1 MTPDADAEARR
12 ESAWW
17 TSAVVYQI
25 YPRSFQDS
33 DGDGIGDLRGVLQ
46 RIDHLVE
53 LGVDVVWFSPV
64 YRSPQDDNGYDIS
77 DYREVDPL
85 FGTLADLDEVV
96 AALHERG
103 IRVVMDL
110 VVNHTSDE
118 HPWFIES
125 RSSVDSPKRDWYW
138 WRPARDGFEPG
149 APGAEP
155 TNWGSFF
162 SGSTWELDEASGE
175 YFLHLF
181 SRKQPDL
188 NWENPAVREAVYDM
202 MRWWLDRGIDGFRMD
217 VINLISK
224 VIGEDGSLQD
234 GAVSNGPYG
243 DSGPSTVN
251 GPRLHEFLQEMHRE
265 VFEGRRDSLLL
276 VGETPGATVEDG
288 RLFSDPTRAELDM
301 IFTFEHVGLDHG
313 PGGRFD
319 QRPLDLLALKATLGR
334 WQTGLQDAGWNALY
348 WENHDQP
355 RIVSRFGDDGEYRRE
370 SATMLATVL
379 HLHRGTP
386 YVYQGEELGMTNAH
400 FTDLSQYRDI
410 ESLRFAAEARA
421 FGRLDDAQLVDALAF
436 GSRDN
441 ARTPVQWD
449 ASPSGGFTTGEPWIA
464 VNPNTAV
471 VNAEA
476 ERADEA
482 SVFHH
487 YRRLIALRHESD
499 VVRWGDFEML
509 LADDPHVYAFTRRLS
524 AETLAVF
531 GNFTGELRAVE
542 PPFALDGAEVV
553 LANHPD
559 PIVPA
564 DAALVLRPWEAV
576 VYRLAAAGP
585 H

>member
-1 MTPDADAEARR
+1 MTSEIREDAP
-12 ESAWW
+12 WW
-17 TSAVVYQI
+17 TSAVVYQV

-46 RIDHLVE
+46 RIDHLAE
-53 LGVDVVWFSPV
+53 LGVDVVWFSPL

-77 DYREVDPL
+77 DYQDIDPM
-85 FGTLADLDEVV
+85 FGTLEDLDEVV

-118 HPWFIES
+118 HPWFVES

-138 WRPARDGFEPG
+138 WRSPRDGMRGGE
-149 APGAEP
+149 PGAEP

-162 SGSTWELDEASGE
+162 SGPTWDYDEESDE
-175 YFLHLF
+175 YYLHLF

-188 NWENPAVREAVYDM
+188 NWENPEVRQAVYEM
-202 MRWWLDRGIDGFRMD
+202 MRWWLDRGVDGFRMD

-224 VIGEDGSLQD
+224 VIEPDGSLSD
-234 GAVSNGPYG
+234 GTVHDGLYG
-243 DSGPSTVN
+243 DGFPLFVN

-265 VFEGRRDSLLL
+265 VFEGRREGLLL
-276 VGETPGATVEDG
+276 VGETPGATVEEG
-288 RLFSDPTRAELDM
+288 RLFSDRSRDELDM
-301 IFTFEHVGLDHG
+301 VFTFEHMGLDHG
-313 PGGRFD
+313 PAGRFD
-319 QRPLDLLALKATLGR
+319 PRPLELSALKTTMNR
-334 WQTGLQDAGWNALY
+334 WQTGLADAGWNSLY

-355 RIVSRFGDDGEYRRE
+355 RIVSRFGDDGVYRRE

-386 YVYQGEELGMTNAH
+386 YVYQGEELGMTDAH
-400 FTDLSQYRDI
+400 FTALSDYRDI
-410 ESLRFAAEARA
+410 ESLNYAEEALRH
-421 FGRLDDAQLVDALAF
+421 GRLDEGQLIERLAF

-449 ASPSGGFTTGEPWIA
+449 ATENAGFTTGVPWIA
-464 VNPNTAV
+464 VNENHAT

-487 YRRLIALRHESD
+487 YRKLIQLRHD
-499 VVRWGDFEML
+499 DPIVRQGTFEL
-509 LADDPHVYAFTRRLS
+509 ILADDPHVYAFTR
-524 AETLAVF
+524 TLDGEQLLVF
-531 GNFTGELRAVE
+531 GNFTGQERSVSYDLGDVS
-542 PPFALDGAEVV
+542 LV
-553 LANHPD
+553 LGNYSD
-559 PIVPA
+559 
-564 DAALVLRPWEAV
+564 ALVSDDGLRLRPWEAV
-576 VYRLAAAGP
+576 VLRAEAAGE
-585 H
+585 

>member
-1 MTPDADAEARR
+1 M
-12 ESAWW
+12 
-17 TSAVVYQI
+17 VYQI

-77 DYREVDPL
+77 DYQDVDPI

-96 AALHERG
+96 GALHARG

-118 HPWFIES
+118 HPWFVES
-125 RSSVDSPKRDWYW
+125 RGSKDNPKRDWYW
-138 WRPARDGFEPG
+138 WRSARPGFDGG

-162 SGSTWELDEASGE
+162 SGPAWEYDEATDE
-175 YFLHLF
+175 YYLHLF

-188 NWENPAVREAVYDM
+188 NWENPEVREAVYAM
-202 MRWWLDRGIDGFRMD
+202 MRWWIDRGIDGFRMD

-224 VIGEDGSLQD
+224 VVAADGSLAD
-234 GAVSNGPYG
+234 GRVGDGLYG
-243 DSGPSTVN
+243 DLFPQSVN

-265 VFEGRRDSLLL
+265 VFEGRRDTLLL

-288 RLFSDPTRAELDM
+288 KLFSDPARHELDM
-301 IFTFEHVGLDHG
+301 IFTFEHMGLDHG

-319 QRPLDLLALKATLGR
+319 RRPLDLLDLKATLSR
-334 WQTGLQDAGWNALY
+334 WQKGLQSAGWNALY

-355 RIVSRFGDDGEYRRE
+355 RIVSRFGDDGPYRRE
-370 SATMLATVL
+370 SAKMLATVL

-400 FTDLSQYRDI
+400 FTALDDYRDI
-410 ESLRFAAEARA
+410 ESLRYAEET
-421 FGRLDDAQLVDALAF
+421 GRRGHLTDEQVLDGLAF

-449 ASPSGGFTTGEPWIA
+449 ATSGAGFTTGQPWLPI
-464 VNPNTAV
+464 NPNYET
-471 VNAEA
+471 VNADA
-476 ERADEA
+476 ERRDAA

-487 YRRLIALRHESD
+487 YRRLIALRHDDD
-499 VVRWGDFEML
+499 VVRHGDFEL
-509 LADDPHVYAFTRRLS
+509 ILADDPHVYAFTRSLDGR
-524 AETLAVF
+524 TLAVLA
-531 GNFTGELRAVE
+531 NFTGEPRTAPVSFAAV
-542 PPFALDGAEVV
+542 AG
-553 LANHPD
+553 
-559 PIVPA
+559 
-564 DAALVLRPWEAV
+564 ALVIGNYPDAPSSASGTVSLRPWEAV
-576 VYRLAAAGP
+576 VYRVEGD
-585 H
+585 

>member
-1 MTPDADAEARR
+1 MTDDRSIGDAQ
-12 ESAWW
+12 ESAPWW

-33 DGDGIGDLRGVLQ
+33 DGDGVGDLRGVLQ
-46 RIDHLVE
+46 RIDHLAE

-77 DYREVDPL
+77 DYRDVDPL

-118 HPWFIES
+118 HPWFVES
-125 RSSVDSPKRDWYW
+125 RASKDSPKRDWYW
-138 WRPARDGFEPG
+138 WRGAREGFAPG
-149 APGAEP
+149 DPGAEP
-155 TNWGSFF
+155 TNWASFF
-162 SGSTWELDEASGE
+162 SGPTWELDEATGE
-175 YFLHLF
+175 YYLHLF

-188 NWENPAVREAVYDM
+188 NWENPEVREAIYDM

-217 VINLISK
+217 VINLVSK
-224 VIGEDGSLQD
+224 AVGEDGSLAD
-234 GAVSNGPYG
+234 GIVSAGPYG
-243 DSGPSTVN
+243 DAGPHTMN
-251 GPRLHEFLQEMHRE
+251 GPRLHEYLQEMHRE
-265 VFEGRRDSLLL
+265 VFEGRRDALLL

-288 RLFSDPTRAELDM
+288 RLFTDPARGELDM
-301 IFTFEHVGLDHG
+301 VFTFEHVGLDHG

-319 QRPLDLLALKATLGR
+319 RRPLDLRELKATLGR
-334 WQTGLQDAGWNALY
+334 WQTGLQDVGWNSLY
-348 WENHDQP
+348 WDNHDQP
-355 RIVSRFGDDGEYRRE
+355 RVVSRFGDDGAYRRE

-386 YVYQGEELGMTNAH
+386 YVYQGEELGMTNAY
-400 FTDLSQYRDI
+400 FSDFADYRDI

-421 FGRLDDAQLVDALAF
+421 HGRLDDAQLLEALSF

-449 ASPSGGFTTGEPWIA
+449 ASPQAGFTGGEPWIA
-464 VNPNTAV
+464 VNPNHVTI
-471 VNAEA
+471 NAEA

-487 YRRLIALRHESD
+487 YRRLIALRHED
-499 VVRWGDFEML
+499 PVVRWGDFEL
-509 LADDPHVYAFTRRLS
+509 VLADDPHVYAFTRTWGDASLGV
-524 AETLAVF
+524 L
-531 GNFTGELRAVE
+531 GNFTGEERTIEV
-542 PPFALDGAEVV
+542 PFAVGPESVALG
-553 LANHPD
+553 NHPD
-559 PIVPA
+559 PPA
-564 DAALVLRPWEAV
+564 SMGRSVTLRPWEAV
-576 VYRLAAAGP
+576 VYRIRD
-585 H
+585 